1 MFLDALRCKNQGR
14 PPVWLMRQAGRY
26 LPEYRK
32 LREKHS
38 LREMFF
44 TPELA
49 ALATKMPIERFGFDA
64 AILFSDITVVALSL
78 GLNLDFREGPVIDPF
93 VGPSTVDSL
102 LRIPPEESLGKVGK
116 TIRILKRDLKVPLIG
131 FCGGP
136 FTVASYL
143 IEKHS
148 GQELPQTKK
157 WAYRDP
163 ESFERLLEKITQVSI
178 DYLQMQERA
187 GVDAIQIFDSWA
199 HVLTPEHFQKFCTPY
214 LKRLVQ
220 SVRVP
225 VIVFMRGASLRV
237 EELIGLGAAG
247 LSFDWQMDLAKLRKQ
262 IPQIIGIPIAIQGN
276 LDPDLLYAPLP
287 AIRSATEDLLR
298 SMKPD
303 PGFIVNLGHGIK
315 PDVPLEAVQCLVETV
330 KNSTRLVGGLP
341 LAHNPMELPIIEFA
355 GVRTIVR

>member
-1 MFLDALRCKNQGR
+1 
-14 PPVWLMRQAGRY
+14 MRQAGRY

-49 ALATKMPIERFGFDA
+49 ALATQMPIERFGFDA
-64 AILFSDITVVALSL
+64 AILFSDITAVALSL
-78 GLNLDFREGPVIDPF
+78 GLNLDFKEGPVVEPF
-93 VGPSTVDSL
+93 VNPSTVDSL
-102 LRIPPEESLGKVGK
+102 LRIPPEESLGRVGE
-116 TIRILKRDLKVPLIG
+116 TIRILKRDLKEPLIG

-163 ESFERLLEKITQVSI
+163 ESFEQLLEKITQVSM
-178 DYLQMQERA
+178 DYLQMQERM

-199 HVLTPEHFQKFCTPY
+199 HVLTPRHFQKFCVPY
-214 LKRLVQ
+214 LERLVQ

-237 EELIGLGAAG
+237 EELIRLGAAG
-247 LSFDWQMDLAKLRKQ
+247 LSFDWQMELAKLRKQ
-262 IPQIIGIPIAIQGN
+262 IPQTIAIQGN
-276 LDPDLLYAPLP
+276 FDPDLLYAPLP
-287 AIRSATEDLLR
+287 AIRSATENLLR
-298 SMKPD
+298 SMDPD

-330 KNSTRLVGGLP
+330 KNSTKSESVNSLLVGGS
-341 LAHNPMELPIIEFA
+341 
-355 GVRTIVR
+355 RTHSDGTSYP